1 MVENYLSGWKNIVN
15 FSGKATRAEFWTFSI
30 VNWVL
35 NFLLSGLLGGI
46 VGLVVGILLFIAN
59 LAIGTRRFHDI
70 KKSGWNWLWA
80 FLPLIGWIILLVFW
94 LTPSK

>member
-1 MVENYLSGWKNIVN
+1 MVENYMSGWKGIVD

-35 NFLLSGLLGGI
+35 ETLLAGILGGAIGTI
-46 VGLVVGILLFIAN
+46 VGVLLLIAN
-59 LAIGTRRFHDI
+59 FAIGTRRFHDI
-70 KKSGWNWLWA
+70 KKSGWNWLWV
-80 FLPLIGWIILLVFW
+80 FLPIIGWIILLVYW